1 MPAPS
6 NCRRSQTSIHMH
18 ACFAATLLLAM
29 NSSCSHEAWDEPIY
43 LASRQVNAGW
53 HVGES
58 PTVLIDFKHGTRVT
72 VTSGIKGEVAAVF
85 TIHTPSKI
93 SQAVADER
101 VRVSPGA
108 TFEKEGDIIRII
120 ESPSNRAGVSLE
132 LRIPPDCY
140 LDIRSVR
147 ARIDVG
153 GPSSEQSQGQPIP
166 IARLAVATE
175 RNLTVHVKD
184 SSSGPPVLDLEGSS
198 ILLTVNGVNVP
209 VTTHFNYTTGESTAK
224 YKSDR

>member
-1 MPAPS
+1 M
-6 NCRRSQTSIHMH
+6 I
-18 ACFAATLLLAM
+18 LLAM

-43 LASRQVNAGW
+43 LASREVKAGW

-58 PTVLIDFKHGTRVT
+58 PTVLVDFKRGTRVT
-72 VTSGIKGEVAAVF
+72 VTSGPKGEVAAVLGF
-85 TIHTPSKI
+85 HTSSKI

-108 TFEKEGDIIRII
+108 TFEREGDIIRII
-120 ESPSNRAGVSLE
+120 ESPSNRAEVSLD
-132 LRIPPDCY
+132 LRIPPDSH
-140 LDIRSVR
+140 LAIRSIH

-153 GPSSEQSQGQPIP
+153 SASTEQSQGQPIP
-166 IARLAVATE
+166 IARLAAATE
-175 RNLTVHVKD
+175 RDLAVHVKD